1 MLLEFVDE
9 QDAFYAPV
17 FGESTGLQSPTVKI
31 ENPSEVEPVAVR

>member
-9 QDAFYAPV
+9 QDALYTAV
-17 FGESTGLQSPTVKI
+17 LGESTGLQGPTVKI